1 VVIDHGS
8 FNTKVGYSGEEEP
21 SSIFQTCVAAGTE
34 NVLVGD
40 QISSDQENVRY
51 PVELGVITDWD
62 NMEHIWKYIFSKDV
76 LDVNSQDH
84 PILLSEAPLTPK
96 LHRERLC
103 QIMFEQ
109 YNVPGLYIASSP
121 VLGLYSAGRITGV
134 VLDVGHRTTNVVP
147 LIEGYMV
154 HHAAEKYEF
163 GGVDLENYLQ
173 TLLAPKNAVLT
184 SIPARRLQ
192 QTIRDIK
199 EQYGHIVADFD
210 QTVAAL
216 TKFQSKK
223 KNKNPASMT
232 AQMFTE
238 KTFDLP
244 DGKKIVI
251 GPQDRFQFTE
261 ALFRPH
267 ERLGLEMNGL
277 HRLLFESIGRCDL
290 DIRKEVQN
298 NIVICGGT
306 TMFPGFVNRLQQQ
319 MEMLIPSSQSAN
331 VIATKE
337 RKNGV
342 WTGGAIISQLSS
354 FSQMWVR
361 KKDYNEY
368 GPQIINRKTY

>member
-1 VVIDHGS
+1 
-8 FNTKVGYSGEEEP
+8 
-21 SSIFQTCVAAGTE
+21 
-34 NVLVGD
+34 
-40 QISSDQENVRY
+40 
-51 PVELGVITDWD
+51 
-62 NMEHIWKYIFSKDV
+62 
-76 LDVNSQDH
+76 
-84 PILLSEAPLTPK
+84 
-96 LHRERLC
+96 
-103 QIMFEQ
+103 
-109 YNVPGLYIASSP
+109 
-121 VLGLYSAGRITGV
+121 
-134 VLDVGHRTTNVVP
+134 
-147 LIEGYMV
+147 
-154 HHAAEKYEF
+154 
-163 GGVDLENYLQ
+163 
-173 TLLAPKNAVLT
+173 
-184 SIPARRLQ
+184 LQ